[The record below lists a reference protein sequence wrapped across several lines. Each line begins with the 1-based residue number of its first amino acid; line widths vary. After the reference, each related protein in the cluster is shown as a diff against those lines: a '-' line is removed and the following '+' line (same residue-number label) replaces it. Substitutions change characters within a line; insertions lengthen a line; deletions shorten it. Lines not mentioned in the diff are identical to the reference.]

1 MIDFSKCPVIAEA
14 DVVVCGAGPGGMGAA
29 FLAGKSGAS
38 VAVIEKAGRPG
49 GMAAIAEVMPFMSS
63 ALDNEPIDAPV
74 YARWVKAIYS
84 YQSDSVKARIDASH
98 GTEYPRR
105 TFTAAV
111 ASLAAEDLFLEAGA
125 KMLYHHTLI
134 DCIKDGNRIEA
145 VVVHSKSGFGLVKG
159 KMFVDCTGDGDL
171 AARAGAPFERG
182 DAEGF
187 CQPMTTCFK
196 LANLN
201 FPYDS
206 IRTPEFARFY
216 QQKHKE
222 AQERGD
228 LSCVRENLL
237 TFPTMYKDTVH
248 FNTTRICGYDATN
261 GLELSEAEII
271 GRKQVREYLK
281 WMRNELPGFEDAE
294 LINMGDIGV
303 RESRRVIGQYY
314 LTADELVNCCK
325 FPDAVV
331 RGNYQVDVHNPRGT
345 GTMLKVIP
353 PGEFYEIP
361 YGCIVPQKIE
371 NLTIGGR
378 SISADIAAHSSLRIM
393 PTVCS
398 IGQAAGIA
406 AALAIKN
413 NTVPGKLDGILVREE
428 LKKAGADL

>member
-1 MIDFSKCPVIAEA
+1 MYDFSSSPVVAEA

-29 FLAGKSGAS
+29 YLAGKSGLS
-38 VAVIEKAGRPG
+38 VAVIESAGRPG

-222 AQERGD
+222 AQERGE

-271 GRKQVREYLK
+271 GRQQVREYLK

-406 AALAIKN
+406 AAMAVKN
-413 NTVPGKLDGILVREE
+413 NTLPVKLDGRLVREE
-428 LKKAGADL
+428 LKKSGADL

>member
-1 MIDFSKCPVIAEA
+1 MYDFSSSPVVAEA

-29 FLAGKSGAS
+29 YLAGKSGLS

-84 YQSDSVKARIDASH
+84 YQSDSVKKRIDASH

-222 AQERGD
+222 AQERGE

-248 FNTTRICGYDATN
+248 FNTTRICGHDATN

-294 LINMGDIGV
+294 LINMGDIGI

-314 LTADELVNCCK
+314 LTADELINCCK

-406 AALAIKN
+406 AAMAVKN
-413 NTVPGKLDGILVREE
+413 NTLPVKLDGRLVREE
-428 LKKAGADL
+428 LKKSGANL

>member
-1 MIDFSKCPVIAEA
+1 MYDFSSSPVVAEA

-29 FLAGKSGAS
+29 YLAGKNGLS

-84 YQSDSVKARIDASH
+84 YQSDSVKKRIDASH

-206 IRTPEFARFY
+206 IRTPEFAQFY

-222 AQERGD
+222 AQERGE

-248 FNTTRICGYDATN
+248 FNTTRICGHDATN

-314 LTADELVNCCK
+314 LTADELINCCK

-378 SISADIAAHSSLRIM
+378 SISADIAAHSSLRII

-398 IGQAAGIA
+398 IGQAAGVA
-406 AALAIKN
+406 AAMAVKN
-413 NTVPGKLDGILVREE
+413 NTLPVKLDGRLVREE
-428 LKKAGADL
+428 LKKSGANL